1 MPGQLSTHMGVVAQR
16 QIGRIPSVEKDTFAN
31 RKREGKRKR
40 ESKKP
45 QEEEDQMSQ
54 AAA

>member
-31 RKREGKRKR
+31 RKRKR
-40 ESKKP
+40 ERKK
-45 QEEEDQMSQ
+45 EKKREIE
-54 AAA
+54 